1 MPDNTTQQ
9 IMATD
14 AYRPQGMGGEWLG
27 TQLPGNPATSG
38 LDTGADIEPDD
49 AAHRTTGG
57 MWAIVVLL
65 AAATLTAGAVGFVLG
80 SMVRP

>member
-1 MPDNTTQQ
+1 MPDNQAQQ

-27 TQLPGNPATSG
+27 TQLPGTPATSG

-49 AAHRTTGG
+49 PAHRTTGG

-65 AAATLTAGAVGFVLG
+65 AAATLGAFAVGFAVG
-80 SMVRP
+80 WAMRP